1 MTRTSAHWRMQSHLQ
16 GQRSKSGGNPL
27 YRHDCEKHEGEP
39 QSYKTRILTAE
50 RNLLPLAII
59 EALYIEQQHPGT
71 SFNDRMEGG
80 RGSLVRLIATR
91 E

>member
-1 MTRTSAHWRMQSHLQ
+1 MQSHLQ
-16 GQRSKSGGNPL
+16 GQRSRSSGNPL

>member
-1 MTRTSAHWRMQSHLQ
+1 MTRALAHWRMLSHLQ
-16 GQRSKSGGNPL
+16 GQRSKSSNNPL
-27 YRHDCEKHEGEP
+27 YRHDCEKHNGDP
-39 QSYKTRILTAE
+39 QGYKTRILTSE
-50 RNLLPLAII
+50 RNLLPLAVI
-59 EALYIEQQHPGT
+59 EALFIEQQFPGT